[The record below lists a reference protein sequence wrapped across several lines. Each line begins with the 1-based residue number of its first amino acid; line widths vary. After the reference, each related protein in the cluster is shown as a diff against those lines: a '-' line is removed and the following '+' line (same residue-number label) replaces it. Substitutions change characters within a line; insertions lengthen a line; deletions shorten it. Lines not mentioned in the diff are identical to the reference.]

1 MIHLKALNDLKNFLF
16 FMLIALASNAW
27 ADNNSDQNQQRTI
40 VSSLI
45 GNKNAYA
52 LLYFVQPGC
61 VYCQQQTPVINE
73 FQRQTGWYVKTIDIV
88 QNPEVRSK
96 FNINGTPVLVLIKKK
111 SGANNWQTISI
122 GFSPLDILLDDVY
135 KLLRLYSGDSSQNRN
150 YVRHQGNTTPTIS
163 R

>member
-1 MIHLKALNDLKNFLF
+1 MSIT
-16 FMLIALASNAW
+16 IASNAW
-27 ADNNSDQNQQRTI
+27 ADNNSVHNQQRNI

-96 FNINGTPVLVLIKKK
+96 FNISGTPVLVLIKKN

-122 GFSPLDILLDDVY
+122 GFSPLDTLQDDVY
-135 KLLRLYSGDSSQNRN
+135 KLLRLYNGYSSQNKN
-150 YVRHQGNTTPTIS
+150 FVLHQSNTTPTIS